1 MPFLD
6 SQIAH
11 WTTDPDALPALREM
25 SICDLLE
32 EAVERWPERD
42 ALLVVVDELPTTPSG
57 KVQKFRLREQWIA
70 AQRQDAPTERPG

>member
-11 WTTDPDALPALREM
+11 WTIPRHP
-25 SICDLLE
+25 
-32 EAVERWPERD
+32 
-42 ALLVVVDELPTTPSG
+42 VVVDELPTTPSG
-57 KVQKFRLREQWIA
+57 KVQKSRLRERWIA